1 MQIDG
6 YFNARDEPVVRL
18 DVGSLPVEV
27 LVDTGFN
34 GSLIIPGEV
43 ADQMDLEFE
52 WLEEFLSV
60 TGATFFVSICSTEID
75 WLGKR
80 ARVSLARSGEVNE
93 ALLGSQMLRDCR
105 LTIDYANRTVNIVK
119 S

>member
-6 YFNARDEPVVRL
+6 YFNVMDEPAIRL
-18 DVGSLPVEV
+18 DVGSLSIEV
-27 LVDTGFN
+27 LVDTGFD

-43 ADQMDLEFE
+43 ADRMAVKFE
-52 WLEEFLSV
+52 GNEEFCSV
-60 TGATFFVSICSTEID
+60 TGAPFFVSTCLMEID

-80 ARVSLARSGEVNE
+80 IRVPAATSSVVNE
-93 ALLGSQMLRDCR
+93 ALLGGRILKDCR
-105 LTIDYANRTVNIVK
+105 LTIDYGHRSVTIIE

>member
-6 YFNARDEPVVRL
+6 YLSVKDEPIIRL
-18 DVGSLPVEV
+18 DVGSLSIEV
-27 LVDTGFN
+27 LVDTGFD

-43 ADQMDLEFE
+43 ADRMAVKFEGNQEFC
-52 WLEEFLSV
+52 SM
-60 TGATFFVSICSTEID
+60 TGAPFFVSTCLMEID

-80 ARVSLARSGEVNE
+80 IRVPVMTSSEVDQT
-93 ALLGSQMLRDCR
+93 LLGSRMLRDCR
-105 LTIDYANRTVNIVK
+105 LTIDYGHCTVTIME